1 MHEYSDYVNITRSWL
16 KEYNEL
22 KASAKILRA
31 DVAAMQKELAAPAA
45 APIAKYGDEP
55 AGGTPELNTIEG
67 AAARKLELE
76 RQIGSREAAIAAIEL
91 NIHKTDC
98 ALSALP
104 VESAAILRGHY
115 MEYKTWQELSREYY
129 MSEKGIRNKGSMAV
143 KALAKMIFGQKAWQ
157 PNMFVF
163 AE

>member
-1 MHEYSDYVNITRSWL
+1 MAVREYNDYVNVARSWL

-55 AGGTPELNTIEG
+55 TGGAG
-67 AAARKLELE
+67 
-76 RQIGSREAAIAAIEL
+76 EL